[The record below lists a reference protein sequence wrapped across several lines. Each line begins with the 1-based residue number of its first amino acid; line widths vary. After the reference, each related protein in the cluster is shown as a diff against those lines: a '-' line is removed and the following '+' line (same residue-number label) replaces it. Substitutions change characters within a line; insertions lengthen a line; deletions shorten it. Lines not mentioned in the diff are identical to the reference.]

1 MKVRVRKNDKKVI
14 ETLNTSKEVQNN
26 ERKVTTFVN
35 KRAAYGELRY

>member
-26 ERKVTTFVN
+26 ECKVMTFVN